1 MLGLWRL
8 AADWRRLQELLRCW
22 YSSTGSTRS
31 GQTRTWTQAM
41 ALHYF
46 LQNRGRAFQ
55 PLYLN
60 QLWKGDVITVD
71 WERNGSIDHSM
82 VVDDVRGAYPS
93 LGDIFVS
100 YHSNNTYHRPLAEL
114 YYPNGNPPQSW
125 FYAWQIWYNW

>member
-1 MLGLWRL
+1 
-8 AADWRRLQELLRCW
+8 
-22 YSSTGSTRS
+22 
-31 GQTRTWTQAM
+31 M

-93 LGDIFVS
+93 LG
-100 YHSNNTYHRPLAEL
+100 
-114 YYPNGNPPQSW
+114 
-125 FYAWQIWYNW
+125 